1 MKKTTFIIFMIFIII
16 SRIFSGVGTTSID
29 ILKVPAGIKSQGMG
43 GAYVAGGNDI
53 EALDYNPA
61 GLKSIKGK
69 EILFIHDIYLQDI
82 FYDSIFYGQNMD
94 ELGVIGVGIKYL
106 NSGSII
112 EKKENATGNYE
123 GEGGSFSAF
132 DYLLEVGYGMDFEK
146 MVYNEFTKDLNIGAT
161 LKISGESLCNEYSN
175 FGLSIDIGAI
185 YDVIITEEDF
195 LSNRG
200 EFLWNKA
207 GAGIVFKNLGTSFN
221 GNITPISFV
230 LGGYTQFL
238 NCFTQ
243 GNKIKLNMD
252 LDYNIAESLSI
263 KGGIEYNH
271 KISDFIFAIRTGG
284 NFSLKERMAT
294 GINFGGGF
302 GMKSGDINYELNYV
316 MIPYGELGS
325 NHKIGLY
332 IIF

>member
-1 MKKTTFIIFMIFIII
+1 MKKLFFSIFMIFIII
-16 SRIFSGVGTTSID
+16 SLAFSGVGTTSID
-29 ILKVPAGIKSQGMG
+29 ILKVPTGIKSQGMG

-53 EALDYNPA
+53 EAIDFNPA

-69 EILFIHDIYLQDI
+69 EVLFIHDIYLQDI
-82 FYDSIFYGQNMD
+82 FYDSIFYGQNIN
-94 ELGVIGVGIKYL
+94 ELGSIGACIKYL

-112 EKKENATGNYE
+112 EKKESATGNYE
-123 GEGGSFSAF
+123 GEGASLSAF
-132 DYLLEVGYGMDFEK
+132 DYLLEIGYGMDFEK
-146 MVYNEFTKDLNIGAT
+146 MVYNEFTKDLNLGAT
-161 LKISGESLCNEYSN
+161 LKISGESLGNEYSN
-175 FGLSIDIGAI
+175 FGLAIDIGAV

-230 LGGYTQFL
+230 FGGYTQFL

-243 GNKIKLNMD
+243 GNRVKLNMD
-252 LDYNIAESLSI
+252 LDYNIAESLNI
-263 KGGIEYNH
+263 KGGIEYSHN
-271 KISDFIFAIRTGG
+271 ISTAVLSLRVGG

-294 GINFGGGF
+294 GINFGGGL
-302 GMKSGDINYELNYV
+302 GMKFGDINYELNYV
-316 MIPYGELGS
+316 MIPFSELGN

-332 IIF
+332 IVF